1 MDYPRPQATSI
12 PQGSILL
19 PILFLFFASILLPDL
34 EGKGVIAMGF
44 VDDSNILAYR
54 KSTKGNCRKLE
65 AAHDKCVEW
74 ASKHGAAF
82 APQKYQLIHFTRSR
96 KRHNLQATVNIPG
109 FEDGPA
115 PSLRLLGVWV
125 DSKLQW
131 GPHIKKATEKGTS
144 QMQSLQRLCKSTWG
158 ASFQKARHLYTA
170 VVRPAMVYGAKVWMT
185 PEGVPGYKKGITRP
199 LEKMQNQALR
209 HIAGAYKSVPEA
221 ILQKETEIPPLHL
234 YTQEIT
240 RSQSIK
246 VEDKPVT
253 KYIQERCKQIQMEC
267 RRKRGLLQAQALK
280 TRQEAIVIL
289 IDRQIRENI

>member
-1 MDYPRPQATSI
+1 MDHPRPQATGI
-12 PQGSILL
+12 PQGSTLS
-19 PILFLFFASILLPDL
+19 PILFLFFASTLLPDL
-34 EGKGVIAMGF
+34 EGKGVTAMGF
-44 VDDSNILAYR
+44 VDDSNILAYG
-54 KSTKGNCRKLE
+54 KSTEGNCRKLE

-158 ASFQKARHLYTA
+158 ASFQKARHLYIA
-170 VVRPAMVYGAKVWMT
+170 VVRLAIVYRAKV
-185 PEGVPGYKKGITRP
+185 
-199 LEKMQNQALR
+199 
-209 HIAGAYKSVPEA
+209 
-221 ILQKETEIPPLHL
+221 
-234 YTQEIT
+234 
-240 RSQSIK
+240 
-246 VEDKPVT
+246 
-253 KYIQERCKQIQMEC
+253 
-267 RRKRGLLQAQALK
+267 
-280 TRQEAIVIL
+280 
-289 IDRQIRENI
+289 